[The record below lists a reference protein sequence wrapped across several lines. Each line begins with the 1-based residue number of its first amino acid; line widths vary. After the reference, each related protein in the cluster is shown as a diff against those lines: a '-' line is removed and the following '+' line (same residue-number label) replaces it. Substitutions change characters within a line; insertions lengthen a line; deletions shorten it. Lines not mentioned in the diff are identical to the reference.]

1 MKIHT
6 HLLKNLFKHRLVCQ
20 FRSGGVESLNGN
32 TGEQPNQNEKS
43 ETKDKL
49 DAKRKGLQKTIKIY
63 EERVKYVPEE
73 GDDVTM
79 QDYVEHMR
87 TQFRALYRNKD
98 GLEAIEDKLGISPLE
113 QKYKKLVN
121 ENNYDELGREGLQA
135 KEKKLQE
142 GVKYFEERI
151 KHDPTEDESI
161 TFSDFQTYLQKQ
173 YSALQDNKD
182 KLAAAQ
188 SVLYRK
194 K

>member
-1 MKIHT
+1 
-6 HLLKNLFKHRLVCQ
+6 
-20 FRSGGVESLNGN
+20 VESLNGN